1 MEFRRCMPPCTRFI
15 AREDPHSKCILCLG
29 FSHAR
34 EAVYGTSNCE
44 ICDDFRL
51 ITLRSRL
58 EDYECE
64 SSKFSRRASSTNAPP
79 REIAASR
86 EAAASRR
93 AASWGSDVELEE
105 MESEQTGLAFSLPP
119 SSERARAN
127 SPVEFLPDFQFPS
140 PKARDF
146 VSFGL
151 DDILHTAASDSED
164 FGPALADALPP
175 NSQEARPSAAY
186 SELVDVLSR
195 ATEKLALDWPDEPR
209 ESRASKLDDRFL
221 IGAHSKLERRKLP
234 FFSDLHREISSS
246 WKQPF
251 SSRLTNAA
259 AADFTNLVGS
269 VEQGYTAMPVIEDTL
284 ASHLSPSLAPSWKSR
299 PLLPSK
305 PCRTTSALI
314 GKSYIAAGQAGMALH
329 TMAILQA
336 YQADVL
342 KEMDEGTGLTPEAV
356 KELRRA
362 TDLALRATKHTARA
376 VGRSMAASVAA
387 ERHLWLNLT
396 EIRER
401 EKTFLMDAPIS
412 QSGLF
417 GEAVS
422 AVVDKFR
429 SAKTQSAALNQFM
442 PRRARDF
449 STPSS
454 SVSREQPPPR
464 REPPSGGAQAT
475 RLPPTTVWGAQHFS
489 LRHPEQ
495 GRRGLSFT
503 VEGAAASR
511 PSRHPISGMSSLARH
526 YDSSVTLPS
535 RMGAFTRGIA
545 VGSPHN
551 SNRLHSSVWEKSPPF
566 RRGSPDSRKPRRQ
579 GFCSTTGTFLPPAER
594 SNRGSTA
601 DGSRTRFLQP
611 LLPRSKEGR
620 RLEAYPG
627 STAFESFPL
636 QREVQNADDEN
647 HHVSGSGGRLVCHHR
662 PEGCVFSHP
671 GRSQTQEIPSV
682 RLWREGLPIQGSA
695 LRPGFGPE
703 DIYQMHG
710 CCTGPFEAPGH
721 PCTELSG
728 RLAHSGSLQGASE
741 SSQGYRSR
749 PHPFS
754 WPQNER
760 QEECAPPISTNC
772 ISRSSF
778 GFRSDAGPFGS
789 CPDTSFYSMF
799 GPLQARPSCLC
810 RYLPQAVGPYGSS
823 LPCVAPRAAS
833 HEAIPLVDEG
843 AEVTPHCTSYSPCQ
857 SVAQL
862 LSTPVNVARPRLS
875 PERGENG
882 CDPPSPY
889 DHDGRINDRL
899 GRGLRRKA
907 GEWRVEGRVPLLAY
921 KLPGT
926 QGCLP
931 GFEVFSPRSRGAS
944 CHSQDGQY
952 GGCVPHK
959 PPRRFKVA
967 HPGQACAPS
976 SPLVSRQVPLFEGGS
991 RSGSTEPGGRF
1002 SVETEAQAGGMD
1014 VEPSDGIPDLG
1025 SVWQSGGGP
1034 LCFSRVI
1041 PVPALVL
1048 PEFPDDSRHRCVRP
1062 PMAECQS
1069 VRVSANK
1076 ADSGSTM
1083 QSEGERCPS
1092 PSHSPILALPDLVLG
1107 ANSPLVS
1114 ASLGDSDQ
1122 AGLTVPASGQDLASS
1137 AGALEVVGMA
1147 HTGPRAVIDGLPAE
1161 VQETIASARAPATRK
1176 LYSSKWGVFESW
1188 CLTRAIDPVNCPVG
1202 PVLEFLQERLTAGAA
1217 ATTLRVYVAAIAARR
1232 ELDEIPLGRHR
1243 LVSAF
1248 MRGARRLRPVR
1259 PTAVPSWDLSVVLEG
1274 LVTAPFEPLE
1284 SASDRIL
1291 TLKVVLLLALT
1302 SLKRVGDLQA
1312 FSVSETCMDF
1322 APGLVK
1328 VTLRPRPGYI
1338 PKVLSTSFRS
1348 QVVTLHSFHPPPF
1361 ASSEDERL
1369 HMLCL
1374 VRALK
1379 LYVDRSKV
1387 WRKSPQLLICFGA
1400 GRRGLATSK
1409 QRISHWVRD
1418 AISLAYEARELPS
1431 PLSLR
1436 AHSTRGVASSQA
1448 LFRGVPLEDI
1458 CVAAGWSSPHTF
1470 VRFYNLDVDTAPGSQ
1485 VLSV

>member
-1 MEFRRCMPPCTRFI
+1 MRRVVSP
-15 AREDPHSKCILCLG
+15 
-29 FSHAR
+29 
-34 EAVYGTSNCE
+34 
-44 ICDDFRL
+44 
-51 ITLRSRL
+51 LR
-58 EDYECE
+58 
-64 SSKFSRRASSTNAPP
+64 
-79 REIAASR
+79 
-86 EAAASRR
+86 
-93 AASWGSDVELEE
+93 G
-105 MESEQTGLAFSLPP
+105 
-119 SSERARAN
+119 
-127 SPVEFLPDFQFPS
+127 
-140 PKARDF
+140 
-146 VSFGL
+146 
-151 DDILHTAASDSED
+151 
-164 FGPALADALPP
+164 
-175 NSQEARPSAAY
+175 EARPRKRFCPPRTRSPHLNLSQPPFEAWCADPIHPHFHSGWQLGDAFVFPPLQPVHSPPACRMLGDIAVSLLQCTEPVPATRQPSTSLSAIPSKDA
-186 SELVDVLSR
+186 EGFPSR
-195 ATEKLALDWPDEPR
+195 WR
-209 ESRASKLDDRFL
+209 
-221 IGAHSKLERRKLP
+221 
-234 FFSDLHREISSS
+234 
-246 WKQPF
+246 
-251 SSRLTNAA
+251 
-259 AADFTNLVGS
+259 V
-269 VEQGYTAMPVIEDTL
+269 
-284 ASHLSPSLAPSWKSR
+284 
-299 PLLPSK
+299 PLLPGFLDTPSQVCL
-305 PCRTTSALI
+305 PLHDTMIPLSHFLHEWERLPGVSLWVLRTIRTGYTLQFGKNPPRFDGVHLTVVNSAAKASVLQQELSSLLQKGAI
-314 GKSYIAAGQAGMALH
+314 EEVPQTEVERGFFSRYFLVPKRDGGLRPILDLRRLNLSLYKGKFKML
-329 TMAILQA
+329 TMRTIMSQVQEGDWFVTIDLKDAYFHIQVVHRHRRFLRFAFGGKA
-336 YQADVL
+336 YQYKVL
-342 KEMDEGTGLTPEAV
+342 PFG
-356 KELRRA
+356 
-362 TDLALRATKHTARA
+362 LALA
-376 VGRSMAASVAA
+376 
-387 ERHLWLNLT
+387 
-396 EIRER
+396 
-401 EKTFLMDAPIS
+401 
-412 QSGLF
+412 
-417 GEAVS
+417 
-422 AVVDKFR
+422 
-429 SAKTQSAALNQFM
+429 
-442 PRRARDF
+442 
-449 STPSS
+449 
-454 SVSREQPPPR
+454 
-464 REPPSGGAQAT
+464 
-475 RLPPTTVWGAQHFS
+475 
-489 LRHPEQ
+489 
-495 GRRGLSFT
+495 
-503 VEGAAASR
+503 
-511 PSRHPISGMSSLARH
+511 
-526 YDSSVTLPS
+526 
-535 RMGAFTRGIA
+535 
-545 VGSPHN
+545 
-551 SNRLHSSVWEKSPPF
+551 
-566 RRGSPDSRKPRRQ
+566 
-579 GFCSTTGTFLPPAER
+579 
-594 SNRGSTA
+594 
-601 DGSRTRFLQP
+601 
-611 LLPRSKEGR
+611 
-620 RLEAYPG
+620 
-627 STAFESFPL
+627 
-636 QREVQNADDEN
+636 
-647 HHVSGSGGRLVCHHR
+647 
-662 PEGCVFSHP
+662 
-671 GRSQTQEIPSV
+671 
-682 RLWREGLPIQGSA
+682 
-695 LRPGFGPE
+695 PE

-952 GGCVPHK
+952 GG
-959 PPRRFKVA
+959 
-967 HPGQACAPS
+967 
-976 SPLVSRQVPLFEGGS
+976 VSHINRQGGS
-991 RSGSTEPGGRF
+991 RSRTLDRLARHLLLWSQDKFLSLRAVHVPGVLNLAADFLSRQKLKPG
-1002 SVETEAQAGGMD
+1002 EWMLK
-1014 VEPSDGIPDLG
+1014 PSDGIPDLG

-1048 PEFPDDSRHRCVRP
+1048 PKFPDDSRHRCVRP

-1092 PSHSPILALPDLVLG
+1092 PSHSPIRALPDLVLG

-1259 PTAVPSWDLSVVLEG
+1259 PTAVSFLG
-1274 LVTAPFEPLE
+1274 LV
-1284 SASDRIL
+1284 S
-1291 TLKVVLLLALT
+1291 
-1302 SLKRVGDLQA
+1302 
-1312 FSVSETCMDF
+1312 
-1322 APGLVK
+1322 
-1328 VTLRPRPGYI
+1328 RPRR
-1338 PKVLSTSFRS
+1338 TSNG
-1348 QVVTLHSFHPPPF
+1348 PF
-1361 ASSEDERL
+1361 
-1369 HMLCL
+1369 
-1374 VRALK
+1374 
-1379 LYVDRSKV
+1379 
-1387 WRKSPQLLICFGA
+1387 
-1400 GRRGLATSK
+1400 
-1409 QRISHWVRD
+1409 
-1418 AISLAYEARELPS
+1418 
-1431 PLSLR
+1431 
-1436 AHSTRGVASSQA
+1436 
-1448 LFRGVPLEDI
+1448 
-1458 CVAAGWSSPHTF
+1458 
-1470 VRFYNLDVDTAPGSQ
+1470 
-1485 VLSV
+1485 